1 MATASGIRMGKVFVE
16 IGADPKQL
24 FAAIKTVERQ
34 LGKLG
39 QFSDKVANSM
49 RSVGTRIAG
58 IGIAAAA
65 PLAIAARQSAAFD
78 DALRNVTASTGATA
92 AQIDQVRAAAMA
104 MSKDMGMGP
113 TAITQA
119 FLELLKAGM
128 PLEQVLGGAGK
139 AATQFARVGEMAVGE
154 AAVVMADAM
163 KVFGVEAEVAANTIS
178 AAADASST
186 DINNL
191 SIAFSQVSAVA
202 GLANQSIQDTA
213 TALAIMANAGVKG
226 SDAGTSLKTMLMR
239 LMAPSEEAGKALAAI
254 GLSTESFRGADGQIL
269 PLVKVIGVLQ
279 RALAGV
285 DQMAQDNIFRDVFGQ
300 DAIRAAAILTQTGTD
315 GFAKMRAS
323 MSESLTVWQKYNTL
337 MGGLTGATVAA
348 SAGFERLAIAVG
360 DHLSGAF
367 ASFLQFA
374 GRAAGLLGEFV
385 AVNGETAAT
394 YAKVAAAIGIAGT
407 AIVGLGTAL
416 GVVNFAMGGI
426 VAAFSLFL
434 VPLGTMVVALGGA
447 AISLAVATVKAV
459 AFGVASAAAALS
471 GAAAFGLLN
480 IAIGGAALFIAA
492 AVTGLV
498 LSLGQAVGQ
507 MGLVES
513 AVGSMKATARDAMG
527 VLAELGQIG
536 KDTFGGIYAAINAN
550 DLNSAMAIAM
560 NGLKAAFTTGSNAF
574 MNAVDEWGVNLV
586 NAFDFYISQI
596 PFLRFLG
603 PDKFTFSIFGDSTQ
617 ETNPNMRADQRFA
630 DLGARQADRRGRAL
644 DAQSRLRDT
653 LRESRDTN
661 IFRAQA
667 DEVIAQAGMAPTMDA
682 MRALSEEFHALA
694 ATGKLSTDQLKKYA
708 DAVDVS
714 TDRLS
719 ENTSVANAGPGVN
732 VLRPRREE
740 DAMNWQA
747 GDLLGN
753 IRKAKTSEDLLG
765 LMDEFD
771 ALKQFGRLTGDQESD
786 IGNAISQ
793 ASAMILGQERQSPAE
808 VAGTFSSMALGGL
821 GFGGSLAVQQLAEQ
835 KETNK
840 ILRERLA
847 VGEVAA

>member
-78 DALRNVTASTGATA
+78 DALRSVTASTGATA

-186 DINNL
+186 DIHNL

-239 LMAPSEEAGKALAAI
+239 LMAPSEEAGRALAAI

-269 PLVKVIGVLQ
+269 PLVEVIGVLQ
-279 RALAGV
+279 RALSGV

-300 DAIRAAAILTQTGTD
+300 DAIRAAAILTQTGTE

-323 MSESLTVWQKYNTL
+323 MSESLTVGEKYSTL

-360 DHLSGAF
+360 DQLSGAF

-385 AVNGETAAT
+385 AANGETAAT
-394 YAKVAAAIGIAGT
+394 YAKVAAAVAIAGT

-416 GVVNFAMGGI
+416 GVVNFAVGGI
-426 VAAFSLFL
+426 AAVFSLVL
-434 VPLGTMVVALGGA
+434 VPMGAMVVALGGV
-447 AISLAVATVKAV
+447 AISLAVATVKAI

-480 IAIGGAALFIAA
+480 VAIGGAALFIAA

-498 LSLGQAVGQ
+498 LSLGQVVGQ

-560 NGLKAAFTTGSNAF
+560 NGLKAAFLTGSNAF

-596 PFLRFLG
+596 PFLRFATNTYQF
-603 PDKFTFSIFGDSTQ
+603 KIFGDPTTGPDANQ
-617 ETNPNMRADQRFA
+617 RADQRFA
-630 DLGARQADRRGRAL
+630 DLTARKEDRRSQAL
-644 DAQSRLRDT
+644 DAQGRLQSALRD
-653 LRESRDTN
+653 SRDTN

-667 DEVIAQAGMAPTMDA
+667 DDVIAQAGMAPTMDA